1 MRSQNKNR
9 SRNKNRNRN
18 TNNNNNPANVVNRV
32 FDSSGP
38 EGKVRGTPQ
47 QIIDKY
53 QSLARDAQLSGDRVA
68 HENFLQH
75 AEHYVRML
83 GDAQREIDA
92 RREQQDAQRQ
102 QQDAQRQQQ
111 DAQRQQNQNNNQ
123 HQNENNRHQ
132 SDQPKQVPIDAP
144 GEQPSI
150 RADADLFPAQAD
162 SNLVETPESQPAKPA
177 KKPAPRKC
185 TPKPRVSNP
194 ADIVAESVENAGDAP
209 KAAE

>member
-1 MRSQNKNR
+1 MRSSNKSR

-18 TNNNNNPANVVNRV
+18 NNNNNNPANVVNRV

-53 QSLARDAQLSGDRVA
+53 QTLARDAQLSGDRVA

-75 AEHYVRML
+75 AEHYVRLL

-102 QQDAQRQQQ
+102 QNQQNHNNN
-111 DAQRQQNQNNNQ
+111 QQNQNNQQ
-123 HQNENNRHQ
+123 HKN
-132 SDQPKQVPIDAP
+132 QPKQGPIDAS

-150 RADADLFPAQAD
+150 PADADVFPAAQDD
-162 SNLVETPESQPAKPA
+162 SNLVETPESKPEKSA
-177 KKPAPRKC
+177 KKPAPRKR
-185 TPKPRVSNP
+185 TSKPKVASPS
-194 ADIVAESVENAGDAP
+194 DIVAEAVENAGDAP
-209 KAAE
+209 EAAE

>member
-1 MRSQNKNR
+1 MRSSNKSR

-18 TNNNNNPANVVNRV
+18 NNNNNPANVVNRV

-53 QSLARDAQLSGDRVA
+53 QTLARDAQLSGDRVA

-92 RREQQDAQRQ
+92 RREQQDQ
-102 QQDAQRQQQ
+102 
-111 DAQRQQNQNNNQ
+111 QRQQNQNNNQ
-123 HQNENNRHQ
+123 QNNQ
-132 SDQPKQVPIDAP
+132 QPKKQQPQQIAIDASGDQPSMP
-144 GEQPSI
+144 
-150 RADADLFPAQAD
+150 ADAELFPAQAD
-162 SNLVETPESQPAKPA
+162 SNLVDTPESQPVKAE
-177 KKPAPRKC
+177 KKPAPRKRAPAK
-185 TPKPRVSNP
+185 PKVQNP
-194 ADIVAESVENAGDAP
+194 ADIVAEAVENGGDAP

>member
-1 MRSQNKNR
+1 MRSSNKSR

-18 TNNNNNPANVVNRV
+18 NNNNNPANVVNRV

-53 QSLARDAQLSGDRVA
+53 QTLARDAQLSGDRVA

-102 QQDAQRQQQ
+102 QNQQNH
-111 DAQRQQNQNNNQ
+111 NQNNNN
-123 HQNENNRHQ
+123 QNAQ
-132 SDQPKQVPIDAP
+132 KQQQKQIPIDAS
-144 GEQPSI
+144 GDQPSVP
-150 RADADLFPAQAD
+150 ADADLFPAQND
-162 SNLVETPESQPAKPA
+162 SNLVETPESQPVKTE
-177 KKPAPRKC
+177 KKPAPRKRPAK
-185 TPKPRVSNP
+185 PKIDNP
-194 ADIVAESVENAGDAP
+194 SDIVAEAVENAESP

>member
-1 MRSQNKNR
+1 MRSSNKSR

-18 TNNNNNPANVVNRV
+18 NNNNNNPANVVNRV

-75 AEHYVRML
+75 AEHYVRLL

-92 RREQQDAQRQ
+92 RRVQQDAQRQ
-102 QQDAQRQQQ
+102 QEAQRQQG
-111 DAQRQQNQNNNQ
+111 QNNNQ
-123 HQNENNRHQ
+123 KNHQNQNQNQNDPQQKE
-132 SDQPKQVPIDAP
+132 QPTQVPIDAS
-144 GEQPSI
+144 GDQPSI
-150 RADADLFPAQAD
+150 PADADLFPAQAD
-162 SNLVETPESQPAKPA
+162 DNLVETPESRPAKT
-177 KKPAPRKC
+177 KKPAPRKR
-185 TPKPRVSNP
+185 TPKPKVQNP
-194 ADIVAESVENAGDAP
+194 ADIVAEAVENAGDAP

>member
-1 MRSQNKNR
+1 MRSSNKSR

-18 TNNNNNPANVVNRV
+18 NNNNNPANVVNRV

-53 QSLARDAQLSGDRVA
+53 QTLARDAQLSGDRVA

-92 RREQQDAQRQ
+92 RREQQDQ
-102 QQDAQRQQQ
+102 
-111 DAQRQQNQNNNQ
+111 QRQQNQNNHNNQ
-123 HQNENNRHQ
+123 NNTQNNNQ
-132 SDQPKQVPIDAP
+132 QNAQQPKKQQPQQIAIDASGDQPTMP
-144 GEQPSI
+144 
-150 RADADLFPAQAD
+150 ADADLFPAQAD
-162 SNLVETPESQPAKPA
+162 SNLVDTPESQPVKAE
-177 KKPAPRKC
+177 KKPAPRKRAPAK
-185 TPKPRVSNP
+185 PKVQNP
-194 ADIVAESVENAGDAP
+194 ADIVAEAVENSGDAP
-209 KAAE
+209 EAAE